1 MARIRALII
10 IFFISVSLASY
21 STARKF
27 PVGIPSVIDGV
38 IFSGEIP
45 VVSKT
50 ATVVGCDGE
59 DHHFTAEF
67 SSYVTGKYGSLVLN
81 ALPKGSVPPS
91 GPSKRI
97 NDVKT

>member
-21 STARKF
+21 TTARKF

-59 DHHFTAEF
+59 DHHFKAEF
-67 SSYVTGKYGSLVLN
+67 SSFVTGKYGSLVLN